1 MLCISPSCPF
11 ETFTYIY
18 SGNAF
23 RAPVSLLRCR
33 MTLPPGYHYAN
44 DTKFADLS
52 GKSCEGKDFECVPFE
67 DGSADLIIILHVLE
81 HILPLDVPLRHLA
94 RIAKPGVGMMQI
106 EVPCSPDAP
115 TRLCRNEGKSA
126 LPFLSGKSNLSPS
139 LRSRATPS
147 VVLHSSVRFFTAA
160 ISAGAS
166 RTSSV
171 LEAPLRR
178 RRGKRERPPWRRSDT
193 CHRGV
198 HSYPFR
204 AER

>member
-1 MLCISPSCPF
+1 
-11 ETFTYIY
+11 
-18 SGNAF
+18 
-23 RAPVSLLRCR
+23 

-115 TRLCRNEGKSA
+115 TRLCRNESGGEQLVQSITCNQPDHLVDYNCDEFRKLVEESGWRCTVA
-126 LPFLSGKSNLSPS
+126 GDSLIEAGETEETLQKVYGLLLPKERPQFLC
-139 LRSRATPS
+139 R
-147 VVLHSSVRFFTAA
+147 
-160 ISAGAS
+160 
-166 RTSSV
+166 RTS
-171 LEAPLRR
+171 
-178 RRGKRERPPWRRSDT
+178 RGGHPGGYRSGWRGSWT
-193 CHRGV
+193 
-198 HSYPFR
+198 
-204 AER
+204 